1 MMVIGCGG
9 FTVSRVH
16 GTVGAE
22 EHRAYADDQSD
33 DTRPFRPRRV
43 IHGVFGPAGTA
54 AGFGC
59 LDVNSE
65 PQRVE
70 GDEVRSPWSSKI
82 MSAVPAGVGD
92 IAAQGDSDRIGRRLV
107 VDGEVKTEW
116 VSNEVSA
123 RTHCLVRGA

>member
-92 IAAQGDSDRIGRRLV
+92 IAAQGDSDRIGRRLG

>member
-16 GTVGAE
+16 GTLGAE
-22 EHRAYADDQSD
+22 EHRAYADGQND
-33 DTRPFRPRRV
+33 DTRPFSPGRV
-43 IHGVFGPAGTA
+43 IHRVFGPAGTA

-59 LDVNSE
+59 FGVNSE
-65 PQRVE
+65 PLRVE
-70 GDEVRSPWSSKI
+70 VDEVRLPWSSKI
-82 MSAVPAGVGD
+82 MSALPAGVGD
-92 IAAQGDSDRIGRRLV
+92 IAAQGDSDRIGRRVV

>member
-1 MMVIGCGG
+1 MVIGCGG

>member
-22 EHRAYADDQSD
+22 EHRAYADDQND
-33 DTRPFRPRRV
+33 DTRPFSPRQVTHRV
-43 IHGVFGPAGTA
+43 VGPAGTA
-54 AGFGC
+54 AGLGC
-59 LDVNSE
+59 FDVNSE

-70 GDEVRSPWSSKI
+70 VDEVRLPWSSKI
-82 MSAVPAGVGD
+82 MTALPAGVGD
-92 IAAQGDSDRIGRRLV
+92 IAAQGDSDRIGRRVV
-107 VDGEVKTEW
+107 VDGEVRTEW

-123 RTHCLVRGA
+123 RAHRLVRGA